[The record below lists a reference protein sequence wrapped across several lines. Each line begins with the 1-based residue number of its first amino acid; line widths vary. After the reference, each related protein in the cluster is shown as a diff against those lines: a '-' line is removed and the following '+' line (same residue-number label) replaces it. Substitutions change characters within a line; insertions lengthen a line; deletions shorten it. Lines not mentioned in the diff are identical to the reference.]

1 MAHVVTLVSD
11 GGAYGGPVSVA
22 TAQLGEL
29 SARGHETVLLALW
42 RGAGEAPATWDGVR
56 LHARRARALVPGT
69 GFLGLLN
76 PRLLRGLWRY
86 AGEADVVHVHAG
98 RDLVSLA
105 ALAVTA
111 LRGRRLVVQTH
122 GMVQPRD
129 GAVARVFD
137 ALYVP
142 LLRRA
147 RACLVLTTE
156 EAAGLSHI
164 LGPEGPP
171 LVPLRNGVRVAL
183 AGRATGGTGD
193 RSGPDGPGPSTPP
206 PAAPGAPRPGA
217 PAPGREVT
225 ASGSGSLSVA
235 GAGPDASRLSGSSG
249 VASRPGA
256 PASGSGASGP
266 SPEAPVP
273 GREGTALSPGTVAE
287 APDPASAVPAVSGSG
302 GPGAG
307 ASSGAS
313 AAPRPVAPVATNGRT
328 PRVLFLARMH
338 PVKRPEAFVEA
349 AAWVVGAGVGAE
361 FVLNGAD
368 EGALDGVTGLIA
380 RHGLQRSVRYEGAV
394 AHEEALRRIAE
405 AAVYVLPSSSEVFP
419 VSLLEA
425 LAAGTPT
432 VCTDGCGIAGELA
445 ARGASVVTDGSPR
458 ALADAVLRLLTDED
472 HARAVAA
479 AGLRAVDELYS
490 IGAVADRLEELYA
503 GA

>member
-1 MAHVVTLVSD
+1 MSAPMRVAHVVTLVSD

-42 RGAGEAPATWDGVR
+42 RGAGEAPSTWDGVR

-86 AGEADVVHVHAG
+86 AGDADVVHVHAG

-111 LRGRRLVVQTH
+111 LRGRRPVVQTH

-156 EAAGLSHI
+156 EAAALSHI

-171 LVPLRNGVRVAL
+171 LVPLRNGIRTTAL
-183 AGRATGGTGD
+183 AGRTTTGD
-193 RSGPDGPGPSTPP
+193 TDRPDPGPPTPGPSGVTRGVSRSGGS
-206 PAAPGAPRPGA
+206 APGSPGV
-217 PAPGREVT
+217 APGMPSEVPGPARPES
-225 ASGSGSLSVA
+225 ASLRAV
-235 GAGPDASRLSGSSG
+235 SG
-249 VASRPGA
+249 VPFGA
-256 PASGSGASGP
+256 HVSGSGAS
-266 SPEAPVP
+266 EVAVP
-273 GREGTALSPGTVAE
+273 GRGPFPVDEVTPAASVEPG
-287 APDPASAVPAVSGSG
+287 PARGAATEHGPAVT
-302 GPGAG
+302 PQ
-307 ASSGAS
+307 
-313 AAPRPVAPVATNGRT
+313 RT

-458 ALADAVLRLLTDED
+458 ALADAVLRLLANED